1 MAGKST
7 SSYFYYSHR
16 QSVKSRVRF
25 IFLTQGKTSV
35 YISLMNSQKTTGVLL
50 LNLGG
55 PDTLADVEPF
65 LRNLFSDRQ
74 IIPLGPSFLQKFIA
88 RRIARRRAPKSSES
102 YRLIGGGSP
111 IRRITDSQARA
122 LELVLNAGGRFM
134 VRTCMRYW
142 HPFAA
147 EALQE
152 MTGAGI
158 GQIVALP
165 LYPHYSIATTGSSFA
180 DLHRTARELTPGIS
194 VLDIRSWPVEP
205 AYIECLAARVKEG
218 LKKFKDD
225 QVQVVYSAH
234 SLPKKFI
241 AEGDPY
247 VEETLCTIKA
257 LEKLTGQE
265 GKLCFQSRSG
275 PVEWLEPSTPD
286 LLKDLAGQGCKN
298 ILMVPISFVSDHV
311 ETLYEIEMLYRD
323 QARDLGMRL
332 ESTRALNDD
341 PLFIAALAS
350 LVTRRL
356 TA

>member
-1 MAGKST
+1 MTPWKA
-7 SSYFYYSHR
+7 
-16 QSVKSRVRF
+16 
-25 IFLTQGKTSV
+25 SV
-35 YISLMNSQKTTGVLL
+35 YIPSMNKQNTTGVLL

-65 LRNLFSDRQ
+65 LFNLFSDRQ

-111 IRRITDSQARA
+111 IRRITESQARA
-122 LELVLNAGGRFM
+122 LELALNAGGRFM
-134 VRTCMRYW
+134 VRVCMRYW

-158 GQIVALP
+158 REIVALP
-165 LYPHYSIATTGSSFA
+165 LYPHYSIATTGSSLT
-180 DLHRTARELTPGIS
+180 DLHQTARTQAPGLSI
-194 VLDIRSWPVEP
+194 LDIRSWPAEP
-205 AYIECLAARVKEG
+205 AYIECLAARVREG
-218 LKKFKDD
+218 LEQFKGGP
-225 QVQVVYSAH
+225 VQVVYSAH

-247 VEETLCTIKA
+247 VAETQTTIEA
-257 LEKLTGQE
+257 LEKLTGQH
-265 GKLCFQSRSG
+265 GILCFQSRSG

-286 LLKDLAGQGCKN
+286 LLEDLAGRGCKN

-311 ETLYEIEMLYRD
+311 ETLYEIEMLYRG
-323 QARDLGMRL
+323 QARSLGMRL

-341 PLFIAALAS
+341 PLFIAALAG

-356 TA
+356 AA

>member
-1 MAGKST
+1 
-7 SSYFYYSHR
+7 
-16 QSVKSRVRF
+16 
-25 IFLTQGKTSV
+25 V
-35 YISLMNSQKTTGVLL
+35 YISPMNNQQTTGVLL

-74 IIPLGPSFLQKFIA
+74 IIPLGPAFLQKFIA

-122 LELVLNAGGRFM
+122 LERVLNASGRFM

-142 HPFAA
+142 QPFAA
-147 EALQE
+147 EALQQ
-152 MTGAGI
+152 MASAGI
-158 GQIVALP
+158 RQIVALP
-165 LYPHYSIATTGSSFA
+165 LYPQYSIATTGSSLA
-180 DLHRTARELTPGIS
+180 DLHRATRSLAPDIS
-194 VLDIRSWPVEP
+194 VLDIQSWPVEP
-205 AYIECLAARVKEG
+205 AYIECLAARVREG
-218 LKKFKDD
+218 LEKF
-225 QVQVVYSAH
+225 QGGAAQVVYSAH

-241 AEGDPY
+241 AKGDPY
-247 VEETLCTIKA
+247 VEETLRTIKA
-257 LEKLTGQE
+257 LEKLTGRE

-286 LLKDLAGQGCKN
+286 MLKDLAGQGCKN

>member
-1 MAGKST
+1 MSD
-7 SSYFYYSHR
+7 HE
-16 QSVKSRVRF
+16 
-25 IFLTQGKTSV
+25 
-35 YISLMNSQKTTGVLL
+35 TTGVLL

-65 LRNLFSDRQ
+65 LFNLFSDRQ
-74 IIPLGPSFLQKFIA
+74 IIPLGPAFLQKFIA
-88 RRIARRRAPKSSES
+88 RRIARRRAPKSSEA

-111 IRRITDSQARA
+111 IRRITDSQASA
-122 LELVLNAGGRFM
+122 LETALSTSGSFR
-134 VRTCMRYW
+134 VRSCMRYW

-147 EALQE
+147 EALPA

-158 GQIVALP
+158 RRIVALP
-165 LYPHYSIATTGSSFA
+165 LYPHYSVATTGSSLV
-180 DLHRTARELTPGIS
+180 DLHRTVQSLAPNLSI
-194 VLDIRSWPVEP
+194 LDIRSWPTEP
-205 AYIECLAARVKEG
+205 AYIECLAARIREG
-218 LKKFKDD
+218 LAQFESGP
-225 QVQVVYSAH
+225 VQVVYSAH
-234 SLPKKFI
+234 SLPKRFI

-247 VEETLCTIKA
+247 VEETLATISA
-257 LEKLTGQE
+257 LEKLTGRE

-286 LLKDLAGQGCKN
+286 LLRELAGQGCKN

-332 ESTRALNDD
+332 EATRGLNDD
-341 PLFIAALAS
+341 PLFISALAS

-356 TA
+356 AI

>member
-1 MAGKST
+1 MTPGKD
-7 SSYFYYSHR
+7 
-16 QSVKSRVRF
+16 
-25 IFLTQGKTSV
+25 SV
-35 YISLMNSQKTTGVLL
+35 YISPMNSDKTTGVLL

-65 LRNLFSDRQ
+65 LCNLFSDRQ
-74 IIPLGPSFLQKFIA
+74 IIPLGPPFLQKFIA
-88 RRIARRRAPKSSES
+88 RRIARRRAPKSSEN

-111 IRRITDSQARA
+111 IRRITDRQARA
-122 LELVLNAGGRFM
+122 LELALNGGGRFM

-152 MTGAGI
+152 MISAGI
-158 GQIVALP
+158 RQVVALP
-165 LYPHYSIATTGSSFA
+165 LYPHYSIATTGSSLA
-180 DLHRTARELTPGIS
+180 DLHRAARALAPDLS
-194 VLDIRSWPVEP
+194 VLDIRSWPAEP
-205 AYIECLAARVKEG
+205 GYIECLAARVREG
-218 LKKFKDD
+218 LDIFEGRP
-225 QVQVVYSAH
+225 VQVVYSAH

-247 VEETLCTIKA
+247 LEETLRTIKA

-323 QARDLGMRL
+323 QAQNLGMRL
-332 ESTRALNDD
+332 ESTQALNDD
-341 PLFIAALAS
+341 PQFIAALAS

-356 TA
+356 SAENVTSDNF